1 MQWDGKA
8 HSLEFSLGTFLPIV
22 FWDDSVLYATNSR
35 SSETSKSNN
44 GTTGQR
50 CAVVNIRQIR
60 QTNYSEEFWI
70 PGKIE
75 WPGSDKKP
83 LH

>member
-1 MQWDGKA
+1 MITSNDAICNEMEK
-8 HSLEFSLGTFLPIV
+8 HIVLTFPLGIFLPIV
-22 FWDDSVLYATNSR
+22 FRDDSVLNATNSR

-60 QTNYSEEFWI
+60 QTNYSEEFRV
-70 PGKIE
+70 PGNIK
-75 WPGSDKKP
+75 
-83 LH
+83 